1 MKKYAL
7 ITLLLLLLAFPATA
21 VLQEKSLESTLRV
34 LLSELKETVAALQ
47 GSDSSLS
54 RMKRQHQMLLD
65 LVERSNELSVVMYSQ
80 PPGNTFELTYALNS
94 TTREYENFKK
104 QKLPYDEIINSIRE
118 NWSRYSRL
126 SQALAKIPPEISEL
140 HLPVITIEDTDGVV
154 IDTLRLTIPS
164 FAVGDSTLTM
174 DPQTTL
180 LRDSCLLFTDQL
192 VNYYYDRVQDITR
205 DNHYYEETDA
215 LLKEAYDYALERYR
229 VLQRQVFLEGSR
241 GYPFVLRHFPL
252 FYQMASRDM
261 NTRYGA
267 NAEGVQSSWKG
278 PIVWLF
284 AFAMLAILVLAIVLA
299 NLLVRL
305 TIRWIPWFKTD
316 FFQSNRGMFITMA
329 GTVLFIIFSFSAF
342 ASSEETFFSM
352 AGRIMGEY
360 AILLGAVFL
369 SVFIRLE
376 KEARH
381 SAIYCYLPVFILAF
395 LVFFFRIIFIP
406 DSALLIVF
414 PPLVLLFTIWQVVV
428 NIRRSRPLP
437 TVDKLLLWASAIVMA
452 CTTAISWAGLVMMSL
467 LVLIWWLFQ
476 LIILQMI
483 LALGMLIDKHYKKG
497 LPARQMAY
505 RKKHP
510 YLPLSARDG
519 AFIEVSWAYDL
530 AKTLVLPLLTI
541 WSIPAA
547 VNFACRVFNL
557 NNVAGNF
564 FMRPL
569 INVEEVLNLSLFKV
583 VIIFSLFFLFRFAI
597 YAIKAFYR
605 IWRTRAALDKMNDP
619 SLFKESDINFNLAN
633 NVISLAGW
641 GIFVVV
647 AFALLDIPMS
657 ALTIITTGLA
667 AGIGFA
673 MKDILN
679 NFFYG
684 VQLMGGRVRVG
695 DTIECDG
702 IRGTVEALSYQST
715 QVASEDGSI
724 IAFTN
729 SALFNKNFKN
739 LTRNHQYELIKVEV
753 GVKYGTDVQ
762 KARQIIKEAVEPL
775 LGKDKYGRDLVD
787 MKRGMN
793 IRLASFGDSS
803 VNISISLFASVEVH
817 YSLPAQ
823 IKEAVYNAFND
834 NGIEIPFPQR
844 DVYIKES
851 SPQKP

>member
-1 MKKYAL
+1 MKKNAI
-7 ITLLLLLLAFPATA
+7 ITLLLLLLAFPAAA

-34 LLSELKETVAALQ
+34 LLGELKETVAALQ
-47 GSDSSLS
+47 GNNSSL
-54 RMKRQHQMLLD
+54 RRIQEQHQMLLD

-80 PPGNTFELTYALNS
+80 PQGNTFELTYALSS
-94 TTREYENFKK
+94 TTRQYEDFKK
-104 QKLPYDEIINSIRE
+104 QKLPYNEIIDNIQE
-118 NWSRYSRL
+118 DWSRYRRL
-126 SQALAKIPPEISEL
+126 SQALAKIPPEIAEL
-140 HLPVITIEDTDGVV
+140 HLPMLTVEDSDGVV
-154 IDTLRLTIPS
+154 IDTLILTIPS
-164 FAVGDSTLTM
+164 FAAGDSTLTM
-174 DPQTTL
+174 DPETTL
-180 LRDSCLLFTDQL
+180 LRDSCLLYTDQL

-215 LLKEAYDYALERYR
+215 LLKEAYDYARERYR
-229 VLQRQVFLEGSR
+229 VVQRQVFLDGSR
-241 GYPFVLRHFPL
+241 NYPQVLRHFSL
-252 FYQMASRDM
+252 YYRKALRDM
-261 NTRYGA
+261 KARYGA
-267 NAEGVQSSWKG
+267 SADGVESVWKG

-284 AFAMLAILVLAIVLA
+284 AFAMLALLALAIALA

-305 TIRWIPWFKTD
+305 TIRWIPWLKKE
-316 FFQSNRGMFITMA
+316 FFQSNKGMFITMA
-329 GTVLFIIFSFSAF
+329 GTLLFIIFSFSAF
-342 ASSEETFFSM
+342 RSSHDTFLSM

-369 SVFIRLE
+369 SIFIRLD
-376 KEARH
+376 KEGRRA
-381 SAIYCYLPVFILAF
+381 AIRCYLPLLSLAF

-406 DSALLIVF
+406 DSALALAF
-414 PPLVLLFTIWQVVV
+414 PPLVLLFTIWQICV
-428 NIRRSRPLP
+428 NIRRSKPLP
-437 TVDKLLLWASAIVMA
+437 MVDKLLLWASAFVMA
-452 CTTAISWAGLVMMSL
+452 STTALSWAGLVMMSL

-476 LIILQMI
+476 LIILQII
-483 LALGMLIDKHYKKG
+483 LAVGDVIDKHYHKN
-497 LPARQMAY
+497 LTARQMAY

-510 YLPLSARDG
+510 YLPLSAEKG
-519 AFIEVSWAYDL
+519 AFIEVSWVYDFIKMIL
-530 AKTLVLPLLTI
+530 LPLLSI

-557 NNVAGNF
+557 SNVAGNF

-569 INVEEVLNLSLFKV
+569 VHIDNVLNLSLFKLV
-583 VIIFSLFFLFRFAI
+583 LILSLFFLFRYAI

-605 IWRTRAALDKMNDP
+605 VWRTRSALDKMKDP
-619 SLFKESDINFNLAN
+619 ALFKESDINFNLAN
-633 NVISLAGW
+633 NVISLVGW

-647 AFALLDIPMS
+647 AFVMLEIPTS

-673 MKDILN
+673 MKDVLN

-729 SALFNKNFKN
+729 TALFNKNFKN
-739 LTRNHQYELIKVEV
+739 LTRNHQYELVKTVV
-753 GVKYGTDVQ
+753 GVKYGTDVE
-762 KARQIIKEAVEPL
+762 KARQVIREAIQPL

-787 MKRGMN
+787 MRRGVN
-793 IRLASFGDSS
+793 IRLAEFADSA
-803 VNISISLFASVEVH
+803 VNISVSLFAAVDVH

-823 IKEAVYNAFND
+823 IREAIYNAFKE
-834 NGIEIPFPQR
+834 NGIEIPFNQL
-844 DVYIKES
+844 DVNLK
-851 SPQKP
+851 Q